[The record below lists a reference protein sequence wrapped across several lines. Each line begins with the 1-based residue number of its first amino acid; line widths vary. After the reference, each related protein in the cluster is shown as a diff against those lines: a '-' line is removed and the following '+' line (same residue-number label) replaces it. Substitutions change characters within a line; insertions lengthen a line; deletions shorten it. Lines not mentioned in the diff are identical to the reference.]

1 MNGSHKW
8 IVAGAALVALGAGI
22 ALGLARNAAQPAT
35 PTTATVYDAPRA
47 LPDVS
52 LIDET
57 GTALASTDLR
67 GGWSWLFFGF
77 ASCPDVC
84 PATLGIIAST
94 MEQLPVAQRPD
105 VFLVSVDPERD
116 TPQVLAPYV
125 RYFDPAFRAL
135 TGPLEQIETLAS
147 GLYAT
152 FAKVPLDNGGYT
164 MDHFSG
170 IYFINDQ
177 AQVVAVSTSPHLP
190 DQLASDYLAIRNSQ

>member
-190 DQLASDYLAIRNSQ
+190 AQLASDYLAIRNSQ